1 MNLQELIDETNEL
14 LYYNSN
20 SWKVIESKQ
29 KELLNIISPST
40 SISKINHSTIKK
52 YIQTLKTKGNSPN
65 TINAKTAYFK
75 HILKYAYHNNLI
87 SNMPFIPTFKTKNRK
102 DKFLNN
108 SEILQIIQWC
118 RHNKQTELLKIILIG
133 LYTGLRINNILSLQP
148 DNIQNNNLQIYDKKV
163 NSYYTLPISR
173 KIRYI
178 LNPETFIPFE
188 INYQRCYYLFNQMKK
203 ELLLDNN
210 ITIHTLRHSFCSFL
224 VQKDVP
230 IPIIQRLA
238 NHKSIN
244 TTLRYTHTKF
254 EQLKNAVDML

>member
-14 LYYNSN
+14 FYYNSN

-29 KELLNIISPST
+29 KELLSIISPSIQ
-40 SISKINHSTIKK
+40 ISKINHVTIKK
-52 YIQTLKTKGNSPN
+52 YIQTLKTNNNSSN
-65 TINAKTAYFK
+65 TINAKTAYLK

-87 SNMPFIPTFKTKNRK
+87 SNIPFIPTFKTKSRK

-108 SEILQIIQWC
+108 TEIIQIIKWC
-118 RHNKQTELLKIILIG
+118 RYNKQAELLKIVLIG
-133 LYTGLRINNILSLQP
+133 LYTGLRINNILSLHP
-148 DNIQNNNLQIYDKKV
+148 SNIKKNTLQIYDKKV

-178 LNPETFIPFE
+178 LNPDKFIPFE
-188 INYQRCYYLFNQMKK
+188 VNYQRCYYLFNQMKK
-203 ELLLDNN
+203 ELQLDNK
-210 ITIHTLRHSFCSFL
+210 ITIHTLRHSFCSYL

-230 IPIIQRLA
+230 IAVIQRLA